1 MSVHNGFVCICSHFG
16 RHTTRNFCGL
26 MVSYFMP
33 YVLTL
38 SNFVL
43 YHTILNIIISVY
55 GYIEIADKKED
66 KHDEK
71 LM

>member
-1 MSVHNGFVCICSHFG
+1 
-16 RHTTRNFCGL
+16 
-26 MVSYFMP
+26 MVSYYMP